1 MTREEAIRQ
10 IILDYCESN
19 NILLTQFAKKCNISK
34 SYMSKINLK
43 QFGKIGISMTYLELI
58 AKGLNMSMIDLQILI
73 EKYQNCNHKNRN
85 ETKKEL
91 ILSEINDKLR
101 SFSNEDLEVLH
112 SIISNVNHKNLN
124 ILHSFLKNMQWHI
137 FLFSLKN

>member
-124 ILHSFLKNMQWHI
+124 ILHSFLKNMQ
-137 FLFSLKN
+137 

>member
-1 MTREEAIRQ
+1 
-10 IILDYCESN
+10 
-19 NILLTQFAKKCNISK
+19 
-34 SYMSKINLK
+34 
-43 QFGKIGISMTYLELI
+43 MTYLELI

-124 ILHSFLKNMQWHI
+124 ILHSFLKNMQ
-137 FLFSLKN
+137 